1 MGFQCRKY
9 KVFDT
14 KHFWLVLYNN
24 SDYLNLF
31 KNTNLNVDSDV
42 KVAYPRENN
51 DTYTIDDVYN
61 QAFEKNGDLK
71 SFTVGSYTKKKGY
84 EVNEA
89 VNRYVVRRNLTGI
102 QFDTLIVVS

>member
-1 MGFQCRKY
+1 M
-9 KVFDT
+9 
-14 KHFWLVLYNN
+14 
-24 SDYLNLF
+24 
-31 KNTNLNVDSDV
+31 NVDSDV

-84 EVNEA
+84 QVNEA

-102 QFDTLIVVS
+102 QFDTLIVVSYIRLIPKLTMVLKILKSFQNLMKGL